1 MNDIDQQS
9 EEIRGARGK
18 RESGGASITVEDVR
32 VSKAIAWVWAAIG
45 SMALLVGVGVY
56 SKLAD
61 LNDTLIRAVVQ
72 IENQGNQIREI
83 KSQLSEQQRDIDA
96 LRAQMYS
103 LEGKTLRGIE
113 GVKHGR

>member
-1 MNDIDQQS
+1 MSLDTDNEDVRS
-9 EEIRGARGK
+9 GRGN

-45 SMALLVGVGVY
+45 SLALLVGVGVY
-56 SKLAD
+56 TKLAD

-83 KSQLSEQQRDIDA
+83 KGQLAEQQRDIDA
-96 LRAQMYS
+96 LRVQMYS